1 MFEDEAQTKISEL
14 RLSSEGISPQL
25 QRWSCQ
31 VFTIPKTIAAIAHLP
46 NLAVGGIE
54 NISPKRY
61 VYKLSG
67 NQTWQ
72 LKILR
77 KRVLGR

>member
-1 MFEDEAQTKISEL
+1 MTDVKDEGRRSVNCGCD
-14 RLSSEGISPQL
+14 EGISPQL